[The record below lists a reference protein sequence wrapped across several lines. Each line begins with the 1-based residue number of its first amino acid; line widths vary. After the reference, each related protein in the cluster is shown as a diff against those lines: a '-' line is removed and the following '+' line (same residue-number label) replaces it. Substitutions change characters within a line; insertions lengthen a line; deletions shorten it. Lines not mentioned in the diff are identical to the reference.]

1 MICKLGI
8 PDIISMILTTAETV
22 WLVADFYINIGTN
35 GKLDG
40 DGCLLADDT
49 ITVVEDVP
57 AVLLD
62 IAGEVPG

>member
-1 MICKLGI
+1 VL
-8 PDIISMILTTAETV
+8 DILSMILTTTEVV
-22 WLVADFYINIGTN
+22 WLAADFYNIGTN

-49 ITVVEDVP
+49 ITVVQDVP

-62 IAGEVPG
+62 IAGEIPE

>member
-1 MICKLGI
+1 M
-8 PDIISMILTTAETV
+8 MLTTAETA
-22 WLVADFYINIGTN
+22 WLVADFYNIGTN

-49 ITVVEDVP
+49 VTVVEDVP

-62 IAGEVPG
+62 IAGEIPE